1 MEEKKNYYAIIP
13 ANVRYDENLTANAK
27 LLYGEITAL
36 CNEKGYCWASN
47 DYFSKLYKVSK
58 TSISKWISQL
68 EKKGYIQTEIIY
80 KEGSKQIANRYI
92 KITNTPIEEK
102 LNTYL
107 TKVKD
112 PIEEKLNT
120 PIEEKLKENNKYINN
135 TTNNKYEIN
144 NIICRV
150 IDRLNELT
158 GSNFKPTTE
167 NTIKLIKGRLNEG
180 YTEEDL
186 ITVVEKMCFLWGRK
200 PKKGEKDMR
209 PYLRPSTLFR
219 PSNFENYLNREIESN
234 NLTTNDLEL
243 DLSIMQN

>member
-13 ANVRYDENLTANAK
+13 ANVRYDEKITPNAK
-27 LLYGEITAL
+27 LLYAEITAL
-36 CNEKGYCWASN
+36 CNEKGYCWAN
-47 DYFSKLYKVSK
+47 NEYFANLYNVSK
-58 TSISKWISQL
+58 ISISKWISQL
-68 EKKGYIQTEIIY
+68 EQNGYIETEIIY
-80 KEGSKQIANRYI
+80 KEGTKQILNRYI
-92 KITNTPIEEK
+92 RIVKYPIKEKFNTPIKEK
-102 LNTYL
+102 F
-107 TKVKD
+107 KD
-112 PIEEKLNT
+112 
-120 PIEEKLKENNKYINN
+120 NNKYINN
-135 TTNNKYEIN
+135 TINNKYEIN
-144 NIICRV
+144 NIIYRV